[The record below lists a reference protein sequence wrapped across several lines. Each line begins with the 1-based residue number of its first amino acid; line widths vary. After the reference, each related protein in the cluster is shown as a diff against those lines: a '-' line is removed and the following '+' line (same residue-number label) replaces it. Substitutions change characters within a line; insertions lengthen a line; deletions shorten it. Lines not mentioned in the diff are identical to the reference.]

1 MNKGNLLLSM
11 TLFFLPFAVC
21 AIDDLTDM
29 QKTEILRCIPA
40 PTEPSFWLEPDP
52 SRRAYN
58 AAFEKANG
66 LEPGDAVRIL
76 GRLLE
81 EEILSPN
88 GGDSNT
94 VARLVDAVLKSGDN
108 SITNVLD
115 RLLFAKTN
123 PWRGMVFCART
134 GFCGVDQRALAEQVV
149 RRLPSSERELC
160 YVAAFPFIVDTR
172 KGVVNKREL
181 EVTAV
186 LEECAIAETDPLL
199 VSAIDKELA
208 SRHNWW
214 KSRNLRKRIA
224 RRYADTESAAGQY
237 FRSVI
242 AEIGEPRAFTS
253 QDIWEHLIDRS
264 FEPNGCTE
272 EQNKKL
278 QYYRNRHFALDFGL
292 TAPETLR
299 HLEHFALG
307 LLKEKKATPEGK
319 ENVSHVLCAIYRSG
333 EASSTN
339 MLYEALFAEWNPNR
353 LCALDGLFLH
363 VDPSAALKISRRLL
377 EKQEMFSA
385 YERMWCYRQLTGLA
399 AEGKELNIEVQ
410 KEVVA
415 FLREVAARDEGQSIA
430 AAVDRWLLKDDPSW
444 ARSEDRRRLAA
455 RIAAQT
461 PENPIVTAFK
471 DLLKEI
477 GEPADSK
484 RE

>member
-94 VARLVDAVLKSGDN
+94 VARLVDAVLKSGDS
-108 SITNVLD
+108 SITNLLD
-115 RLLFAKTN
+115 RLLFAETN

-134 GFCGVDQRALAEQVV
+134 GFCGVDHRTLAEQIV

-172 KGVVNKREL
+172 KGMVNRREL

-186 LEECAIAETDPLL
+186 LEECAAVETDPLL
-199 VSAIDKELA
+199 ASAIDKELA
-208 SRHNWW
+208 SRHNGW

-224 RRYADTESAAGQY
+224 HRYANTGNAAGQY
-237 FRSVI
+237 FRSVTV
-242 AEIGEPRAFTS
+242 EIGEPRAFTS

-264 FEPNGCTE
+264 FEPNGLTE
-272 EQNKKL
+272 EQNNKL
-278 QYYRNRHFALDFGL
+278 QHYRNRRFALDFGL

-299 HLEHFALG
+299 HLEHLALD

-339 MLYEALFAEWNPNR
+339 MLYEALFAEWNPDR
-353 LCALDGLFLH
+353 LCTLDGLFLH
-363 VDPSAALKISRRLL
+363 IDSGAALKTARRLL
-377 EKQEMFSA
+377 EKQEMFSE
-385 YERMWCYRQLTGLA
+385 YERMWCYRKLTGLA
-399 AEGKELNIEVQ
+399 TEGKELNIGVQ
-410 KEVVA
+410 KEVVV
-415 FLREVAARDEGQSIA
+415 FLREVASRDEGQSIA
-430 AAVDRWLLKDDPSW
+430 AEVDGLLLKADPGW
-444 ARSEDRRRLAA
+444 ARSEGRRRLAA

-461 PENPIVTAFK
+461 PETPVVIGFRN
-471 DLLKEI
+471 LLKEI
-477 GEPADSK
+477 GEPDDPK
-484 RE
+484 QE